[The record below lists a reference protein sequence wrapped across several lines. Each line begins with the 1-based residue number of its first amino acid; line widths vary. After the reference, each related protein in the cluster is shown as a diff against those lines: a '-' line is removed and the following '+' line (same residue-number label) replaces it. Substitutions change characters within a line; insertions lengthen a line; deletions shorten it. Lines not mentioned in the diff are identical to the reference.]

1 MPFGA
6 AALSPPRPSGADQ
19 ILTAARLIKN
29 SKKEKGMKKV
39 VYWLVAIA
47 AGIFILSSTVNG
59 IKSLKDGNDN
69 KTTTTDS
76 STAAVQVVE
85 NAL

>member
-47 AGIFILSSTVNG
+47 AGIFILTSTVNG
-59 IKSLKDGNDN
+59 IKSLKDKDD

>member
-6 AALSPPRPSGADQ
+6 AALSPPRTSGANQ

-47 AGIFILSSTVNG
+47 AGIFILTSTVNG
-59 IKSLKDGNDN
+59 IKSLKEGKDD

>member
-1 MPFGA
+1 
-6 AALSPPRPSGADQ
+6 
-19 ILTAARLIKN
+19 
-29 SKKEKGMKKV
+29 MKKV

-47 AGIFILSSTVNG
+47 AGIFILTSTVNG
-59 IKSLKDGNDN
+59 IKSLKEGKDD